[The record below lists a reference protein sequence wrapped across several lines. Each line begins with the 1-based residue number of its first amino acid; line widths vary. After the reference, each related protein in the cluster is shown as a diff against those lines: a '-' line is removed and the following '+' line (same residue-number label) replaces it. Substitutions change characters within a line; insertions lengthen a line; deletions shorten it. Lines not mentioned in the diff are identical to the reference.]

1 MSVIVFSDEPLLLR
15 GLQAKLEERPVQSP
29 VKFLHRLRDVLPT
42 LSNELAELLLLD
54 LPAECSLSMIREF
67 RATRPACHIVL
78 WMRNVSAEAAYQ
90 AIEMGIRGILKK
102 TVGGEEVIECLEA
115 VLKGELWLDKD
126 LTMTLLTSKPV
137 NLTRRE
143 SQLVGLLAQGLKN
156 KEIATALTIS
166 EGTVKVY
173 LSRLFEKV
181 GAKDRFELALFGVRN
196 LRNMQAD
203 EMPSEELPAGQQSL
217 RSIMVRRYA

>member
-1 MSVIVFSDEPLLLR
+1 MSVLVFSDEPLLLA
-15 GLQAKLEERPVQSP
+15 GLQAALGARPVTSP
-29 VKFLHRLRDVLPT
+29 IKILPKLREILPA
-42 LSNELAELLLLD
+42 LASESPQLLLVD
-54 LPAECSLSMIREF
+54 LPAECNLSMLRDF
-67 RATRPACHIVL
+67 RTAQPACHIVL
-78 WMRNVSAEAAYQ
+78 WVRDISTEAAYQ
-90 AIEMGIRGILKK
+90 AIEMGVRGILKK
-102 TVGGEEVIECLEA
+102 TLGGEEVIECLEA
-115 VLKGELWLDKD
+115 VMKGDLWLDKD

-156 KEIATALTIS
+156 KEIATALEIS

-196 LRNMQAD
+196 LRNVQVG
-203 EMPSEELPAGQQSL
+203 ERPQNVLPEEPSL